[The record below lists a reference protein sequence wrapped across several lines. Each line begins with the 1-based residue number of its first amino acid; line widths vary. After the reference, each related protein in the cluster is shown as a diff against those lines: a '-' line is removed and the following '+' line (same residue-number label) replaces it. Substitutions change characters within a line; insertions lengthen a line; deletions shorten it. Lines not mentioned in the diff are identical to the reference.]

1 MLSLRQPIP
10 VDAIIESMP
19 ALHAS
24 GAVASPAV
32 PRALTSRAK
41 RTMDVSLA
49 LLLLILTAPIWLLVA
64 IAIKLTSPG
73 SVFFR
78 QERLGEGGRPFTLYK
93 FRTMA
98 AGASDEPHRQ
108 FIVQMISSKATS
120 GGASATDSPAVFKL
134 RDDAR
139 ITRVG
144 RWLRRTS
151 LDELPQLINVLKGEM
166 SLIGPRPPLA
176 YEVEKYEPWQM
187 ERLSVRPGISGLWQV
202 SGRNRLSY
210 IEMCALDV
218 VYIREWR
225 FSTDLLI
232 ALWTPLVLFGDR
244 GAGS

>member
-1 MLSLRQPIP
+1 
-10 VDAIIESMP
+10 
-19 ALHAS
+19 
-24 GAVASPAV
+24 
-32 PRALTSRAK
+32 
-41 RTMDVSLA
+41 MDVSIA
-49 LLLLILTAPIWLLVA
+49 LFLLILTAPLWIVVAVA
-64 IAIKLTSPG
+64 IKVTSRGPII
-73 SVFFR
+73 FR
-78 QERLGEGGRPFTLYK
+78 QERLGQGGRPFTLYK

-98 AGASDEPHRQ
+98 TGASDEAHRQ
-108 FIVQMISSKATS
+108 FIIEMITSRVTS
-120 GGASATDSPAVFKL
+120 GTPAAPASGSPAIFKL

-151 LDELPQLINVLKGEM
+151 IDELPQLVNVLKGEM

-187 ERLSVRPGISGLWQV
+187 ERLTIRPGISGLWQV

-218 VYIREWR
+218 LYIREWR
-225 FSTDLLI
+225 LITDLQI
-232 ALWTPLVLFGDR
+232 ALLTPLVLFFDR